1 MRDRFVFSVHF
12 AIRTMSKKNIC
23 FYSNSD
29 KDKLSLPFLQELK
42 QTPWIQSFEFICV
55 DPSPSRPP
63 LPKWLKQAPTIV
75 IAGDPEPVKEGM
87 EVMNWLYTKK
97 MLEQS
102 SKPKSS
108 SANQPNI
115 SGELQS
121 WNSEMSGFGDTGYSY
136 LNSDTSV
143 GGNGGELIPGAFTY
157 LNGQSSPGDKQSQQ
171 FSQQPSQT
179 GKTKKEMMMDQQL
192 DMYKQ
197 QRDLDMPQGP
207 RRL

>member
-1 MRDRFVFSVHF
+1 
-12 AIRTMSKKNIC
+12 MSKKNIC

-75 IAGDPEPVKEGM
+75 INGDPEPVKEGM

-102 SKPKSS
+102 TSKKSS
-108 SANQPNI
+108 ASSSQPNV
-115 SGELQS
+115 SGEIHS
-121 WNSEMSGFGDTGYSY
+121 WVPGEMSGFGEAGYSY
-136 LNSDTSV
+136 LDSDTST
-143 GGNGGELIPGAFTY
+143 GGNGGNSIPGNFTF
-157 LNGQSSPGDKQSQQ
+157 LHGQAGPGDRQSQQ
-171 FSQQPSQT
+171 FSTQPSQT

-192 DMYKQ
+192 DLFKQ
-197 QRDLDMPQGP
+197 QRDMDLPQGP